1 MLIRFENDLDDVLDW
16 LDYHYSQSPT
26 FMSNIQSYKR
36 LGLGL
41 AAVGVVLGTIM
52 PTFVGLM
59 TVAMGI
65 FVYLSFPQLMYSQA
79 RSNARQMYEEGPM
92 NGLIGRFEIVADDD
106 GIEIISSGERH
117 YYDWS
122 TLDRVVQTDDHTF
135 VYVNGLQ
142 AYVIPHDSVLE
153 GDPSR
158 LVSAKQNRQISGR
171 TERARRLE
179 RPRQPEH
186 DGRYDGVA
194 DDRLLEDDLGERIDR
209 AAAAHDGSV
218 GDAEPAPRRQ
228 KPARRREQFENGAEG
243 YI

>member
-41 AAVGVVLGTIM
+41 AAVGVVLGMIM

-142 AYVIPHDSVLE
+142 AYVIPHDSVIE

-158 LVSAKQNRQISGR
+158 LVSAKQNRQLDQQISGR
-171 TERARRLE
+171 VEPT
-179 RPRQPEH
+179 RQ
-186 DGRYDGVA
+186 
-194 DDRLLEDDLGERIDR
+194 LEDGSLIDDDLEERIDR
-209 AAAAHDGSV
+209 AAAAHDGTV
-218 GDAEPAPRRQ
+218 GQAE
-228 KPARRREQFENGAEG
+228 PARRRETFENGAEG

>member
-26 FMSNIQSYKR
+26 FMDNIRSYKR

-41 AAVGVVLGTIM
+41 AAIGVVLGMLM
-52 PTFVGLM
+52 PAFVGLM

-65 FVYLSFPQLMYSQA
+65 FVYLSFPQMMYSQA

-92 NGLIGRFEIVADDD
+92 NGLIGRFELVADDD
-106 GIEIISSGERH
+106 GVEIISEMERH
-117 YYDWS
+117 FYKWDA
-122 TLDRVVQTDDHTF
+122 LDRVVQTDEHTF

-142 AYVIPHDSVLE
+142 AYVIPHDSVYE

-158 LVSAKQNRQISGR
+158 LVDAKQQKQQRQLMGR
-171 TERARRLE
+171 RDRAPVVDDTPLLDEDRRLE
-179 RPRQPEH
+179 
-186 DGRYDGVA
+186 
-194 DDRLLEDDLGERIDR
+194 ERIDR
-209 AAAAHDGSV
+209 AAAQHDGTV
-218 GDAEPAPRRQ
+218 GER
-228 KPARRREQFENGAEG
+228 KPAGGREQFENGAEG

>member
-26 FMSNIQSYKR
+26 FMENIQSYKR
-36 LGLGL
+36 MGLGL
-41 AAVGVVLGTIM
+41 AAVGVVLGLIM
-52 PTFVGLM
+52 PAFVGLM

-92 NGLIGRFEIVADDD
+92 NGLVGRFEIVADDD
-106 GIEIISSGERH
+106 GIEIISQGERH

-122 TLDRVVQTDDHTF
+122 ALDRVVQTDDHTF
-135 VYVNGLQ
+135 VYVNGMR
-142 AYVIPHDSVLE
+142 AYVIPHDSVFE

-171 TERARRLE
+171 VDSSPASRRPRQIEDHGRDHDLLDEDRRLE
-179 RPRQPEH
+179 
-186 DGRYDGVA
+186 
-194 DDRLLEDDLGERIDR
+194 ERIDR
-209 AAAAHDGSV
+209 AAAAHDGAV
-218 GDAEPAPRRQ
+218 GEAEPA
-228 KPARRREQFENGAEG
+228 KSREQFENGAEG